1 MKIKTNELTGIA
13 LDWAVAKARDVRVN
27 ISDITSGTLVVDII
41 LLWAGH
47 YDEFG
52 ILTYE
57 PSTDWS
63 IAGPIIEEEHID
75 ISWMNPG
82 YYCSKQGLY
91 GATHFGTGTTLLTAT
106 MRAYVSSKLG
116 NEIEIPDELANE
128 EK

>member
-1 MKIKTNELTGIA
+1 MKVKTNELTGIA
-13 LDWAVAKARDVRVN
+13 LDWAVAKAGDIGVH

-75 ISWMNPG
+75 ITWMNPG

-91 GATHFGTGTTLLTAT
+91 GAIHFGTGPTPRIAA

-116 NEIEIPDELANE
+116 NEVEIPDELANE